1 MSAYGGPSIVS
12 SGLVLNLDA
21 GNIKSYP
28 GSGTSWFDLS
38 GNAING
44 TLTNNPTFDSS
55 IKNGTLIF
63 NGTNS
68 NIQLGSASNFMPT
81 TAITVNAWVYSTV
94 VNTYKKI
101 FVTVTA
107 GTSTIDGIY
116 FSIGP
121 NPYWSYTGIGTASGG
136 NVSAGYGPALSA
148 NTWYNFCGTYN
159 GSTIAHYVNG
169 ILAGTAAQTGAI
181 KNAGV
186 GRISGYDNNNETWSG
201 YISNFNLW
209 NRALSATEILQNF
222 NALRG
227 RYGL

>member
-44 TLTNNPTFDSS
+44 TLRNSPTFDSS

-68 NIQLGSASNFMPT
+68 NIQLGNASIFMPT
-81 TAITVNAWVYSTV
+81 GAITVSMWVNSTV
-94 VNTYKKI
+94 VNTYKKM

-116 FSIGP
+116 MSFGP
-121 NPYWSYTGIGTASGG
+121 NPYYSYTGIGTAAGG
-136 NVSAGYGPALSA
+136 NIIAISSSILNV
-148 NTWYNFCGTYN
+148 NTWYNICGTYN
-159 GSTIAHYVNG
+159 GTTICHYLNG
-169 ILAGTAAQTGAI
+169 SLGGTASQTGTI
-181 KNAGV
+181 KNAGI

-201 YISNFNLW
+201 YISNINIY
-209 NRALSATEILQNF
+209 NRALSANEVAQNF